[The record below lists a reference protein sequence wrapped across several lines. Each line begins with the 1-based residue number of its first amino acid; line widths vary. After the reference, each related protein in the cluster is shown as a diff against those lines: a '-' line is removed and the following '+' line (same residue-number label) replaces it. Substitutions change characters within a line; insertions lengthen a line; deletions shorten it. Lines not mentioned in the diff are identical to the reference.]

1 MLAIKQMDSLP
12 VQYKDVEIVERKG
25 LAHPDTL
32 IDGIVEE
39 VSKNL
44 CKEYLNTF
52 GFIAHHNVD
61 KGLIVGGKSEVT
73 FRGGKIIKKPLIY
86 ITGRATEEVE
96 GKKINVEEIALNA
109 AKSYL
114 KKIRNADVE
123 NDFEYVVKLR
133 EGSKDLTELFRRSKV
148 PLANDTSFG
157 VSYAPLSNLEKTV
170 KHVEQFL
177 NSEKIKKQYP
187 FVGEDI
193 KVMGYRYS
201 EKVGLTVAIAFVSKY
216 IDDLEDYWRKKEKI
230 EKIVKKEAEKVYG
243 DEVEVKVNTADKGD
257 SIYLTV
263 IGSSIEAGDDGS
275 VGRGNRV
282 NGLITP
288 FRPMT
293 LEAAAG
299 KNPVSHVGKLYSICS
314 LLIANDI
321 YNEISVPVNVY
332 MLSRIGEKITNPRL
346 VIVET
351 YGKIMNEGKIKD
363 IVGYHVEMLPEL
375 TYQIIEGKVAVVY

>member
-1 MLAIKQMDSLP
+1 M
-12 VQYKDVEIVERKG
+12 
-25 LAHPDTL
+25 
-32 IDGIVEE
+32 
-39 VSKNL
+39 
-44 CKEYLNTF
+44 F
-52 GFIAHHNVD
+52 
-61 KGLIVGGKSEVT
+61 
-73 FRGGKIIKKPLIY
+73 
-86 ITGRATEEVE
+86 
-96 GKKINVEEIALNA
+96 
-109 AKSYL
+109 
-114 KKIRNADVE
+114 
-123 NDFEYVVKLR
+123 
-133 EGSKDLTELFRRSKV
+133 
-148 PLANDTSFG
+148 
-157 VSYAPLSNLEKTV
+157 
-170 KHVEQFL
+170 
-177 NSEKIKKQYP
+177 
-187 FVGEDI
+187 
-193 KVMGYRYS
+193 
-201 EKVGLTVAIAFVSKY
+201 
-216 IDDLEDYWRKKEKI
+216 
-230 EKIVKKEAEKVYG
+230 YG
-243 DEVEVKVNTADKGD
+243 NEFEVKGNTADKGD

-363 IVGYHVEMLPEL
+363 IVDYHVEMLPEL
-375 TYQIIEGKVAVVY
+375 TYQIIEGKIAVVY